1 MSTLTLS
8 TATRVLRLYR
18 QLLCAGRTWPVYEER
33 KYIARE
39 TQRLFRQNRGLRDEA
54 QIEAK
59 IFEATSRWELAQFYK
74 IAAP

>member
-1 MSTLTLS
+1 MSTATLS

-18 QLLCAGRTWPVYEER
+18 QLLCAGRTWPVLEER
-33 KYIARE
+33 AYIARE
-39 TQRLFRQNRGLRDEA
+39 TRRLFRQNRDVKDVN

-59 IFEATSRWELAQFYK
+59 IFEATSRWELAQFYR